1 MNLQS
6 VVNKGRL
13 HQGLAME
20 IRPLDEQP
28 LLRNDMNV
36 HESEI
41 KQDHFEDT
49 PAYVA
54 LRDVLETS

>member
-1 MNLQS
+1 
-6 VVNKGRL
+6 
-13 HQGLAME
+13 ME

-36 HESEI
+36 HESEN